1 MGLGG
6 REGRVRGGETGTG
19 EGGVGERDGVGL
31 GWERGTGGVGGREGL
46 VRGLGERDGWGWGWP
61 VDRRQNNR
69 MLRQCPS
76 GTAQRPPRHTIA
88 VPTAMQNRVTK
99 TRFVAPPLG
108 NN

>member
-1 MGLGG
+1 MGWERGTGEGGGG
-6 REGRVRGGETGTG
+6 REGRVRV
-19 EGGVGERDGVGL
+19 GVGERDWWGGGGVGV
-31 GWERGTGGVGGREGL
+31 GWERGTGEA
-46 VRGLGERDGWGWGWP
+46 GLGERDGWGWGWA

-88 VPTAMQNRVTK
+88 VPNAMQNRVTK
-99 TRFVAPPLG
+99 TMSVAPPVG